1 VLVVFTG
8 PSLHAEAVR
17 CALPWAQA
25 HPPACRGDVEAA
37 VVQGASTILLLDGG
51 FAHRLA
57 VSPGEIVAALRAGV
71 RVIGAASLGAIRAA
85 ECHPAGMEG
94 VGAVQ
99 RLYRVGVLRDDDEV
113 AVATEPDH
121 GHRAV
126 SLALVNVRFAVLG
139 GLRAGWLD
147 RDRAAALLTAA
158 RERHFSERHWP
169 AVFRDAGVRPSLEL
183 RALCLGYDVKRRD
196 AERAVALLGQA
207 PAAPRRVA
215 APQSPSAVRYPGHD
229 PYFGWAPDVLA
240 HELTEWLGASGRYR
254 RYWPAPLD
262 PETTWSEL
270 GERRERDHELMRW
283 HAVGRGVE
291 LAGNDV
297 GDGELGAARAHVAHA
312 HGYSDWPALCA
323 ASAMGC
329 LPCGVSVSQVSDAAR
344 QLARA
349 ARGLGVRA

>member
-1 VLVVFTG
+1 MLVVFTG
-8 PSLHAEAVR
+8 PSLGADAAR
-17 CALPWAQA
+17 RALPWAQT
-25 HPPACRGDVEAA
+25 HPPACRGDVTAA
-37 VVQGASTILLLDGG
+37 VAEGGSTILLLDGG

-57 VSPGEIVAALRAGV
+57 VSPGEIVAALRSGV

-113 AVATEPDH
+113 AVATEPEH

-126 SLALVNVRFAVLG
+126 SLALVNVRFAVLC
-139 GLRAGWLD
+139 GLRAGLLD

-169 AVFRDAGVRPSLEL
+169 AVFRDAGVHPSSEL

-196 AERAVALLGQA
+196 AERAVAWLGQT
-207 PAAPRRVA
+207 PAAPRRVP
-215 APQSPSAVRYPGHD
+215 APQPPSTARYPGHD
-229 PYFGWAPDVLA
+229 PHFGCAPDALA
-240 HELTEWLGASGRYR
+240 RELSTWLAASGRYR
-254 RYWPAPLD
+254 RYWPSPLD
-262 PETTWSEL
+262 PEATWSEL
-270 GERRERDHELMRW
+270 GDRRERDHELMRW
-283 HAVGRGVE
+283 HAVRRGVE
-291 LAGNDV
+291 LAGHGV
-297 GDGELGAARAHVAHA
+297 GDDDLGAARRQLANA

-323 ASAMGC
+323 DSASGY
-329 LPCGVSVSQVSDAAR
+329 LPAGVPISQVADAAS

-349 ARGLGVRA
+349 ARGLGARP